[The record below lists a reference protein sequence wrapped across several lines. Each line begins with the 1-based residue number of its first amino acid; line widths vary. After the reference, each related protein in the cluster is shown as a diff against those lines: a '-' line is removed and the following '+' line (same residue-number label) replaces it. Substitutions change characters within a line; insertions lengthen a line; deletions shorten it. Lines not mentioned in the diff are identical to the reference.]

1 MDAAD
6 GRCLREPIVVRML
19 MRVCA
24 GCHDGDGPLCRRC
37 AALLRGPAHRASVT
51 PSPADLPEVWAVAA
65 YDGPVREAIVA
76 FKDHGRWSLR
86 SALGRALAVSVAGA
100 LGGHAN
106 PVLLVPLP
114 GSPGSVRDRDGD
126 HVRELAA
133 VAARQLRRAG
143 ADVRVVMGLV
153 GVRTRLDQVGLD
165 RRQRAANMAG
175 SMRATRDVVGR
186 AGVVLVDDVV
196 TSGASIAEASRALR
210 AAGCEPLAASVVAAT
225 RRVH

>member
-1 MDAAD
+1 
-6 GRCLREPIVVRML
+6 ML

-24 GCHDGDGPLCRRC
+24 GCHDGEGPLCRRC
-37 AALLRGPAHRASVT
+37 AALVRGPARRAFGS
-51 PSPADLPEVWAVAA
+51 PSPAGLPDVWAVAD

-86 SALGRALAVSVAGA
+86 GVLGRALAVSLAGA
-100 LGGHAN
+100 IGGYAG
-106 PVLLVPLP
+106 PLLLVPLP

-126 HVRELAA
+126 HVRELAT
-133 VAARQLRRAG
+133 VAARHVRRTG
-143 ADVRVVMGLV
+143 AEVRVVMGLV
-153 GVRTRLDQVGLD
+153 GIRSRLDQVGLD

-175 SMRATRDVVGR
+175 SMRATRAVVER
-186 AGVVLVDDVV
+186 SGVVLVDDVV

-225 RRVH
+225 RRSH

>member
-6 GRCLREPIVVRML
+6 GRCLRESIVVRML

-86 SALGRALAVSVAGA
+86 NALGRALAVSVAGA
-100 LGGHAN
+100 LSRPRG
-106 PVLLVPLP
+106 P
-114 GSPGSVRDRDGD
+114 GPPRPP
-126 HVRELAA
+126 
-133 VAARQLRRAG
+133 AG
-143 ADVRVVMGLV
+143 F
-153 GVRTRLDQVGLD
+153 
-165 RRQRAANMAG
+165 
-175 SMRATRDVVGR
+175 
-186 AGVVLVDDVV
+186 AGV
-196 TSGASIAEASRALR
+196 GA
-210 AAGCEPLAASVVAAT
+210 
-225 RRVH
+225 